1 MYFLLKDGNRHISA
15 FSFYLFKLLGLAP
28 IGCRFVVVDGH
39 RSVVFSNCK
48 LGTFHNL
55 LLCGIVL
62 GSVSYRLYYLVGVYA
77 TIAEP
82 SSSIFFLICD
92 AVYSS
97 LGIVV
102 VLLAMCLRQSSLRSL
117 WSLGA
122 SIQRRL
128 PQRRRKNRLHARF
141 TAVLAMIVA
150 QMFGVLALALNVD
163 IRGLPFAGKICSAF
177 NMIGYF
183 VVCTQ
188 YSMLARLIADALD
201 QTSLDLKILLET
213 RRRPPNYLATLESAL
228 DAAQKLYES
237 LIELADRM
245 ADFYSPIMLPTV
257 ARYLVFIASH
267 FYLLSKMLL
276 NEETR
281 RPEFR
286 IYIGSSLYL
295 FMPIL
300 MISALAAEAIT
311 QNKKYVKTL
320 TDILHKFDY
329 HDSIQNQV
337 DVCLRYTFSNRVSF
351 RVYDLF
357 VIDNSL
363 LLTIIGTSCTSC
375 IILLQL
381 YTPPN
386 V

>member
-39 RSVVFSNCK
+39 RSVVFSDCK

-82 SSSIFFLICD
+82 GILFLICD
-92 AVYSS
+92 AAYSS

-102 VLLAMCLRQSSLRSL
+102 VLLAMCLRQSSLCSL

-122 SIQRRL
+122 NIQRSL
-128 PQRRRKNRLHARF
+128 PQRRRKNRLHARY
-141 TAVLAMIVA
+141 TTVVLMIVA

-163 IRGLPFAGKICSAF
+163 IRGLPFAGKICSVCY
-177 NMIGYF
+177 MIAYF

-188 YSMLARLIADALD
+188 YSMLARLIADALG
-201 QTSLDLKILLET
+201 QTSSDLKILLET
-213 RRRPPNYLATLESAL
+213 RRRPPDYLATLETAL
-228 DAAQKLYES
+228 GAAQKLYES

-245 ADFYSPIMLPTV
+245 ADFYSSVMLPTV

-276 NEETR
+276 NEDTR

-286 IYIGSSLYL
+286 IYLGGCLYL
-295 FMPIL
+295 FTPIL
-300 MISALAAEAIT
+300 MISVLATEAIR

-337 DVCLRYTFSNRVSF
+337 DVCLR
-351 RVYDLF
+351 
-357 VIDNSL
+357 
-363 LLTIIGTSCTSC
+363 
-375 IILLQL
+375 
-381 YTPPN
+381 
-386 V
+386 